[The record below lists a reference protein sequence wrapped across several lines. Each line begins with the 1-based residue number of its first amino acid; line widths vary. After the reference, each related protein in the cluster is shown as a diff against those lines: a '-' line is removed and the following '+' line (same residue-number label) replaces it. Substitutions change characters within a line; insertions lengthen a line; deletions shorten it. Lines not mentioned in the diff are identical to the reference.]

1 MPEHENIIT
10 FQAPE
15 RGRLAILIGAAP
27 KGKIQTKVH
36 DMVNFLTSD
45 AGGTWA
51 EEDIMILPYG
61 CDPKEL
67 DELIAF
73 YAAPKMFYYLCPVYA
88 KPFVQTKNLKINEFK
103 QRWNQ

>member
-1 MPEHENIIT
+1 MPENDHINT

-15 RGRLAILIGAAP
+15 RDRLAILIGSAP
-27 KGKIQTKVH
+27 KGKIQTKVN

-51 EEDIMILPYG
+51 EEDIMILPHGY
-61 CDPKEL
+61 DPKEL

-73 YAAPKMFYYLCPVYA
+73 TLP
-88 KPFVQTKNLKINEFK
+88 
-103 QRWNQ
+103 QRCSITSAL